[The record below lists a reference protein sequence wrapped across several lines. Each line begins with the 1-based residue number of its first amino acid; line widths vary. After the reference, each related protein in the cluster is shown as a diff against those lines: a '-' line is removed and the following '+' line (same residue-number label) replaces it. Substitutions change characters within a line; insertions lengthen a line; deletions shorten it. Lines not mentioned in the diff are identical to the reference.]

1 MKKYD
6 DRDPIDQHTKYDE
19 CEKPRAS
26 EAAARER
33 SEEGET
39 ERKSPSRIGYAVAL
53 FDGTR
58 VPALVDE
65 KDKLRQLAVSPG
77 LQALWGALLPM
88 VGVRPAKP
96 EEYAGVF
103 KIEPGPSDSEA
114 TIYIDVPSRPY
125 ERGKNAPMER
135 VVTLNVK
142 LAHDY
147 RLLGDQYYCVDCE
160 APTTET
166 RH

>member
-1 MKKYD
+1 MKKD
-6 DRDPIDQHTKYDE
+6 EKADPVGQHPRSDE
-19 CEKPRAS
+19 NERSDAT
-26 EAAARER
+26 EAATGDRTENGEAV
-33 SEEGET
+33 EEA
-39 ERKSPSRIGYAVAL
+39 PSRIGYAAAL
-53 FDGTR
+53 FDDTR
-58 VPALVDE
+58 VPALVDD
-65 KDKLRQLAVSPG
+65 KDRLRQLAVSPG

-96 EEYAGVF
+96 DEYAGVF

-125 ERGKNAPMER
+125 ERGRNAPMER
-135 VVTLNVK
+135 VVTLKVR
-142 LAHDY
+142 LDHDY

-160 APTTET
+160 APATET